1 MIPKLRRFWFRFRD
15 LPEFSPI
22 GLGCGV
28 TARDYDDAVD
38 ILGSTILKGQAM
50 PPIASVIEDVDVST
64 LDRGHVIPNMEVPA
78 FRGVW
83 FPKGY
88 LDCHEPVSPSS
99 ARDTGA

>member
-15 LPEFSPI
+15 PPKHTCL

-28 TARDYDDAVD
+28 TARDYDDAVG
-38 ILGSTILKGQAM
+38 ILRSTLFKTREM
-50 PPIASVIEDVDVST
+50 PQIAEVIEDVDVST
-64 LDRGHVIPNMEVPA
+64 LDAGHVIPNMEVPV

-88 LDCHEPVSPSS
+88 MDSHEPVS
-99 ARDTGA
+99 A